1 MARKNPQMEF
11 AVAGSI
17 NETVFADG
25 LGFKCPDNMELLG
38 YVTDEEAKSLM
49 RNCISFIF
57 PTFYE
62 GFGIPPL
69 EAISAGAQSII
80 VSDTEIM
87 HEIFGDNVNYIDP
100 NNYEM
105 DITKFF
111 NITNEGKK
119 QLLNKYSWEKSAKVL
134 YEFLCTLR

>member
-1 MARKNPQMEF
+1 
-11 AVAGSI
+11 
-17 NETVFADG
+17 
-25 LGFKCPDNMELLG
+25 MELLG